1 MFNFNIDKIK
11 EKLYTQGITNEQEC
25 NSQAEE
31 ILNSIYEFA
40 ENANAEK
47 EEKRIA
53 YEIAKEENAQ
63 AAEKMNSLKNQL
75 ATNPN
80 SRKDYNEAVSVF
92 EDSEIAVKIKRSS
105 YSDANRYAGKMNI
118 SAAIAGYLG

>member
-1 MFNFNIDKIK
+1 MFNFNIEKIK
-11 EKLYTQGITNEQEC
+11 EKLYNQGITNEQEC
-25 NSQAEE
+25 NNQAEK

-40 ENANAEK
+40 QNANAEK

-92 EDSEIAVKIKRSS
+92 EDSETIVEIKRSS
-105 YSDANRYAGKMNI
+105 YADANRYAGKMNI
-118 SAAIAGYLG
+118 SASIAGYLI